1 TRWSMPSCCRHRS
14 RFKPPKAWDGQYFQ
28 GYSPLERAELEM
40 AILQHG
46 QNLMAKV
53 PLIANEKQRALA
65 EKQVRF
71 EMQRLYERT
80 FLDPESYRS
89 DCKNYV
95 GKALEKMYEA
105 ANRRRIDPEATQD
118 RAAVAHAVR
127 GGGKIDPSAPMPSL
141 THMSEKEFSKFTC

>member
-1 TRWSMPSCCRHRS
+1 
-14 RFKPPKAWDGQYFQ
+14 
-28 GYSPLERAELEM
+28 M

-80 FLDPESYRS
+80 FMDPERYRS
-89 DCKNYV
+89 DCKKYV

-118 RAAVAHAVR
+118 RAAVAAAVR
-127 GGGKIDPSAPMPSL
+127 SGSGKADPSPAMPNLSNML
-141 THMSEKEFSKFTC
+141 DKELAKFTRESFGF